1 MAIMSYLI
9 SSPSRLLA
17 QFHPFVRFGVV
28 LMLLCVSN
36 ASAATTLRL
45 ELLTNSQVALK
56 WSAAEREWVLEQVAG
71 WSTPSSWSSVAG
83 PLVTNG
89 DQRQVTLPR
98 SGAGRYFRLRAAG
111 SAPTKTSEALIAEA
125 LQSGTISSETALI
138 YCVFALFKDSRLPEI
153 YRGDDSAAGES
164 GALEEAVE
172 RWSTLTDGTRTALTP
187 FLTPPAYQ
195 GSWKSPLPAGAI
207 QASAV
212 DRPQLDPNWAAVPVI
227 GGNVKVWYD
236 ARVPGEHAT
245 ALLCA
250 NALNNKIWPAI
261 TGLGILPPLSDTNT
275 ARFDGGDGRL
285 DVYLSDMVSAGVV
298 STHFG
303 VNSAVSMA
311 RKHHP
316 VFLLINKTKSE
327 SEILGTLAHEF
338 MHACQWAYPV
348 AAFSL
353 DSYKWLKESTAQWA
367 IDFVY
372 PDNQLEQ
379 TFAKYYFAKPRVSL
393 DVFKTDEDHGYG
405 SYLFFQYL
413 SLAVRPSLIKDC
425 WAATTTYSDQL
436 EAVDKS
442 LPGGFKDQ
450 WPKFAKTLWNQDPI
464 VSKPNS
470 FKTWDTMAEI
480 PGTRTG
486 SADLP
491 AGAAEDSISL
501 SEDQPNLSST
511 YYQFTFSTSETRS
524 LMFHNTFYA
533 NRKNGENVNVQAL
546 WKNAAGQW
554 TEEDWT
560 ELEWIG
566 FCRDQKDQRLTE
578 LVIIVSS
585 AKWQSPG
592 DPIRAAETP
601 VFKRNNIGCWG
612 YQGTAS
618 RTTPDPN
625 GGSGQTKVTGTV
637 RFGFGATGQYSNP
650 QDGRL
655 RAFLVGPM
663 FHDGGLT
670 FDERYTSGGCTYSAN
685 GSFPMSSVVFGGDT
699 GSSIVMNNYPEALPD
714 ELRVDQA
721 GLIGPDQRAYLA
733 DGVTIRIING
743 QVSGRDCDSSYITFA
758 GLWWLTTDKPFD
770 EGGVIPKVQANGH
783 LQGTFRET
791 GGDRSVFTWDLAPI
805 AEP

>member
-1 MAIMSYLI
+1 MIIMSYLI
-9 SSPSRLLA
+9 SIPSWLLA
-17 QFHPFVRFGVV
+17 RFILLVRFGVV
-28 LMLLCVSN
+28 LMLFCVSS

-56 WSAAEREWVLEQVAG
+56 WSAAEREWVLEQISG
-71 WSTPSSWSSVAG
+71 WSAPSSWLSVAG

-98 SGAGRYFRLRAAG
+98 SGAGRYFRLRATG
-111 SAPTKTSEALIAEA
+111 GGVTQSSEDLIALA
-125 LQSGTISSETALI
+125 LQRGEISAETALI
-138 YCVFALFKDSRLPEI
+138 YRVYVMFKDSRLPAA
-153 YRGDDSAAGES
+153 YRGDDSAARES
-164 GALEEAVE
+164 GALEETVE
-172 RWSTLTDGTRTALTP
+172 RWSTLSDATRTLLTP

-195 GSWKSPLPAGAI
+195 GSWKSPVPPGTI
-207 QASAV
+207 QASAI
-212 DRPQLDPNWAAVPVI
+212 DRPVLDPNWAAVPVS
-227 GGNVKVWYD
+227 GGKVKVWYD
-236 ARVPGEHAT
+236 ARVPGEHDKAF
-245 ALLCA
+245 LCA
-250 NALNNKIWPAI
+250 NALNNQIWPAI
-261 TGLGILPPLSDTNT
+261 TGLGILDPLSDTNT

-285 DVYLSDMVSAGVV
+285 DVYLSDMVSDGAVA
-298 STHFG
+298 THFG

-348 AAFSL
+348 AAVSL

-379 TFAKYYFAKPRVSL
+379 TYAPYYFAKPRDTV
-393 DVFKTDEDHGYG
+393 DIFKADENHGYG

-413 SLAVRPSLIKDC
+413 SRAVSPSKIKDC
-425 WAATTTYSDQL
+425 WAATTTYSEQL

-442 LPGGFKDQ
+442 IPGGFKEQ

-470 FKTWDTMAEI
+470 FKTWDAMAET
-480 PGTRTG
+480 PATRAG

-491 AGAAEDSISL
+491 AGQFQDTITLAD
-501 SEDQPNLSST
+501 DQPNLSST

-524 LMFHNTFYA
+524 LMFHNTFYT
-533 NRKNGENVNVQAL
+533 NRKNGENVNVQAM
-546 WKNAAGQW
+546 WKNTAGQW
-554 TEEDWT
+554 VEEDWT

-578 LVIIVSS
+578 LVVIVSS

-592 DPIRAAETP
+592 SPIRAEKTP
-601 VFKRNNIGCWG
+601 TFKRNNIGCWG
-612 YQGTAS
+612 YDGTAS
-618 RTTPDPN
+618 RTTPVA
-625 GGSGQTKVTGTV
+625 GAVSGQTKVTANV
-637 RFGFGATGQYSNP
+637 RYGFGPSGQYSNP

-655 RAFLVGPM
+655 RAFLIGPM

-670 FDERYTSGGCTYSAN
+670 FEESYSQGGCNYSAN
-685 GSFPMSSVVFGGDT
+685 GSFPMSTVVFGGDT
-699 GSSIVMNNYPEALPD
+699 GTSIVINNFAEALPED
-714 ELRVDQA
+714 LRLEQA
-721 GLIGPDQRAYLA
+721 GLIGSELGAYIA
-733 DGVTIRIING
+733 DGVTSRLITG
-743 QVSGRDCDSSYITFA
+743 QVSGRDCDPSYVTFV
-758 GLWWLTTDKPFD
+758 GMWLLTTDRPFD
-770 EGGVIPKVQANGH
+770 EGGRIPTAKANGH
-783 LQGTFRET
+783 LQGEFRDV
-791 GGDRSVFTWDLAPI
+791 GDGSVYKWDLAPL